1 MKRNHKAWLAAG
13 LLAGAAALTGCSA
26 TTAPTATKAPD
37 AVEKQTVQPGDPD
50 ATISPDDSPGAAGEE
65 TPGPLSLTV
74 AGKEIPEG
82 AIAEEGNIY
91 LPLIETGKA
100 LGWDVTE
107 ESRDED
113 DKTRRSV
120 VMEKDGS
127 RITVSWTV
135 SDNTAKQITWQK
147 DGLLIPVDT
156 EITSIDGVTCV
167 PAAFFETAMRVTVE
181 DSRGAVAVHTPEPQ
195 ATPENSAQAA
205 GGEDEKESTENN

>member
-1 MKRNHKAWLAAG
+1 MKHKHKAWLAAG

-50 ATISPDDSPGAAGEE
+50 ATISPDDSPGAASEE

-147 DGLLIPVDT
+147 DGLLIPVDARLT
-156 EITSIDGVTCV
+156 TMGDTVYA
-167 PAAFFETAMRVTVE
+167 PAAFFEEAMDVQIEQNETNVMVSVRKPADTPNLAE
-181 DSRGAVAVHTPEPQ
+181 DSSG
-195 ATPENSAQAA
+195 EN
-205 GGEDEKESTENN
+205 D